1 MGRDPNP
8 AMLRNPLLAHTLYL
22 IIVFC
27 SLCVLANSSV
37 VAKPAK
43 NRSVVVPTAKQ
54 ESVPTDRSPRNKD
67 DCLAVAQTLNGRA
80 KTLSQQTKRGVPREF
95 ARVASDLDASCG
107 GEDFRK
113 AWISIEW
120 MNGCLKN
127 FTKDYKLGFCSR
139 NEGYSCALS
148 PLSDA
153 CQQRR

>member
-8 AMLRNPLLAHTLYL
+8 AMLRNPLFAHTLYL
-22 IIVFC
+22 FTVLC

-43 NRSVVVPTAKQ
+43 NIVPTAKQ

-67 DCLAVAQTLNGRA
+67 DCLAVAQALNEQA
-80 KTLSQQTKRGVPREF
+80 KTLSKRTKQGVPREF

-107 GEDFRK
+107 EEDFRK

-120 MNGCLKN
+120 MNGCLNN
-127 FTKDYKLGFCSR
+127 FTKNVRVGILF
-139 NEGYSCALS
+139 
-148 PLSDA
+148 
-153 CQQRR
+153 